1 MCQKQSF
8 GCMCGS
14 CIGSRRSRYSN
25 EAMNTVY
32 VVQIEDRF
40 YHKTNR
46 RGHMQRSISLAGAQ
60 TFGNPK
66 DALAIRRLAEMKGHS
81 ACVHK
86 MQVERVEVA

>member
-8 GCMCGS
+8 GCMCDS
-14 CIGSRRSRYSN
+14 CINSRRSRYTT

-32 VVQIEDRF
+32 VVQIGDRF
-40 YHKTNR
+40 YHGMNR
-46 RGHMQRSISLAGAQ
+46 VGHMQRSISLAAAK
-60 TFGNPK
+60 TFGNPR

-86 MQVERVEVA
+86 MQVERVEA